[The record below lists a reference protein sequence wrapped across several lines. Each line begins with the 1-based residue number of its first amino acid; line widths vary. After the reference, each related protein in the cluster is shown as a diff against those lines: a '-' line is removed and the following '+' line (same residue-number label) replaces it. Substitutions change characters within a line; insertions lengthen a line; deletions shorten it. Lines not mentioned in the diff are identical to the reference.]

1 MENENILQM
10 LEDNSTSRFF
20 IVYQNGLANH
30 IAHGIVALHR
40 LGASKERIEQFVKWY
55 QTRLEGRDGPTANNW
70 KSPQTNVKELL
81 GARCNYYTILEY
93 YTEKYHNDYNSNINL
108 LVSNEFPKLQ
118 NGMMGAVFHGMI
130 QTGYGMSVKSAKV
143 ICEGLAYM
151 HMVHVPFVASEEKV
165 TSIEFGNGTKDILS
179 VLRLFA
185 KDKDMLQYYESEGQ
199 EKFLRKRV
207 SKMIKLKGNRLMD
220 YVNMIKMPVSNL
232 ETMQEVIMLCK
243 WVIECATVVYVQAEY
258 KNDFFLLHGVTAAWS
273 LLQLLYSYDDPKP
286 AIEAVKTFL
295 SGLLAVY
302 MCQGSPKLS
311 PAGQSS
317 LEFENWDEIIKATL
331 RSECD
336 EHVYKLVQVV
346 YEMSKETDDMGK
358 QTLYKSA
365 ANEALN
371 NNLYF
376 YDLH

>member
-20 IVYQNGLANH
+20 IVYQDGLANH
-30 IAHGIVALHR
+30 MAHGIVALHR

-55 QTRLEGRDGPTANNW
+55 QPRLEDRDGPTANNW
-70 KSPQTNVKELL
+70 KSSQTNVKELL

-143 ICEGLAYM
+143 VCEGLAYM
-151 HMVHVPFVASEEKV
+151 HMVHVPFVASKEKM

-199 EKFLRKRV
+199 KNFLRKRV
-207 SKMIKLKGNRLMD
+207 SKMIELKGIRLMD
-220 YVNMIKMPVSNL
+220 YVNMIKVPVSNL

-273 LLQLLYSYDDPKP
+273 LLQLLYSYDDPNP

-346 YEMSKETDDMGK
+346 YEMSKETDDKGK